1 MHSNN
6 LIESNNPLAEKEKKK
21 QIQDKGN
28 IQMYHLITKT
38 IKKKKKYLKSV
49 FLPKLG
55 AHKFREEKKQYI
67 KPEDAWNGY

>member
-38 IKKKKKYLKSV
+38 IKKTNKISEISISTQIRGTQV
-49 FLPKLG
+49 Q
-55 AHKFREEKKQYI
+55 RRKKQYI
-67 KPEDAWNGY
+67 KPEDAWNGN